1 MQDIARTSRS
11 RAGAEQEASLL
22 VLHDVCAENGEVER
36 AADVVVEP
44 ERDAAIMSD
53 SKGDD
58 RSVERTLKWF
68 IYTMGIV
75 ACVCSMSRV
84 FFSVDE
90 SEHIAGNSVS
100 PTKVRDGSLHA
111 RGPTT
116 KVLLYL
122 MSCKS

>member
-1 MQDIARTSRS
+1 M
-11 RAGAEQEASLL
+11 

-44 ERDAAIMSD
+44 ERDAATMSD

-58 RSVERTLKWF
+58 RSVERTLKRF

-84 FFSVDE
+84 FVFRRKQA
-90 SEHIAGNSVS
+90 HRGKQCLT
-100 PTKVRDGSLHA
+100 PTKSGTGPRMHA
-111 RGPTT
+111 
-116 KVLLYL
+116 VLLLRYF
-122 MSCKS
+122 CT